1 MKDRVAWAIVLDAER
16 RGALPPGG
24 TIYEG
29 TVGSTG
35 ISLAMVARAR
45 GYRCYI
51 CMPDDQVGTV
61 TGTRARERAARER
74 AARERAARASGDVG
88 RPRCP
93 RRPSWTRVTT
103 DRQTRPLLGLE
114 RPFS

>member
-1 MKDRVAWAIVLDAER
+1 MTGWQAKAEFLHPGGSVKDRVAWVIVLDAER

-51 CMPDDQVGTV
+51 CMPDDQVGATC
-61 TGTRARERAARER
+61 
-74 AARERAARASGDVG
+74 ASMHSGG
-88 RPRCP
+88 WPGSLPKPSRP
-93 RRPSWTRVTT
+93 
-103 DRQTRPLLGLE
+103 
-114 RPFS
+114 